1 MFSFVWQKNP
11 PPVGDV
17 SLPQGILFAF
27 FISVK
32 RNIACDEL
40 YKPMIDSGEH
50 FSRIQLYSMF
60 RPRNY
65 LILVLIAAGFIS
77 AFLSGYFLNAY
88 FISNKPIFSILD
100 QAYRIMINHA
110 YVDLPDQSKLEYG
123 MIRGMLQASGDP
135 QASFHEPVQHELASN
150 NLQGKFGGIGLELS
164 RIGDGDVLVYPITDS
179 PASQAGILSD
189 DTLVSVNDLTITTEV
204 SIDDIKAEIRGPLG
218 SWLNLVVSRE
228 PDFTI
233 HDFRIKRE
241 EIHLPSVT
249 WRTIKNFPSI
259 GLINVNLI
267 AETTPDEILNAV
279 ETLQGDGANS
289 FILDLRNNGGGLL
302 TAGVESAKLFLDD
315 GVILQQQYRGEEV
328 ETFSTR
334 SSGPL
339 TEVPLAVLINRN
351 TASAAEII
359 AGALQIHS
367 RAQLIG
373 ESTFGKDT
381 IQLIFDLDD
390 GSSLHITAAKWWV
403 PGLDPPIS
411 EGGLEPDI
419 RITQDNSDADFFLE
433 AALQSLLDG

>member
-1 MFSFVWQKNP
+1 
-11 PPVGDV
+11 
-17 SLPQGILFAF
+17 
-27 FISVK
+27 
-32 RNIACDEL
+32 
-40 YKPMIDSGEH
+40 
-50 FSRIQLYSMF
+50 MF
-60 RPRNY
+60 RPRN
-65 LILVLIAAGFIS
+65 LFILVLIAAGFTS

-88 FISNKPIFSILD
+88 FIDSKPIFSILD
-100 QAYRIMINHA
+100 QAYGIMINHA
-110 YVDLPDQSKLEYG
+110 YVDLPEQSELEYG

-150 NLQGKFGGIGLELS
+150 NLQGRYGGIGVELS
-164 RIGDGDVLVYPITDS
+164 RTGHGDVLVYPIIDS
-179 PASQAGILSD
+179 SASQSGILNND
-189 DTLVSVNDLTITTEV
+189 KLVSVDGLVVTAEV
-204 SIDDIKAEIRGPLG
+204 SIDDIKAELRGPLG

-233 HDFRIKRE
+233 HEFRIKRE

-249 WRTIKNFPSI
+249 WRTIQNYPSI
-259 GLINVNLI
+259 GLINVNII
-267 AETTPDEILNAV
+267 AETTPNEIRNAI
-279 ETLQGDGANS
+279 EALQGAGANS

-302 TAGVESAKLFLDD
+302 TAGVDSAKLFLND
-315 GVILQQQYRGEEV
+315 GIILQQQYRGEEV

-334 SSGPL
+334 SPGPL
-339 TEVPLAVLINRN
+339 TDVPLVVLINRN

-390 GSSLHITAAKWWV
+390 GSSLHITAAKWWI
-403 PGLDPPIS
+403 PGIDPPLS

-419 RITQDNSDADFFLE
+419 RITQDESDVDYFLE
-433 AALQSLLDG
+433 AAIRSLMDG

>member
-1 MFSFVWQKNP
+1 
-11 PPVGDV
+11 
-17 SLPQGILFAF
+17 
-27 FISVK
+27 
-32 RNIACDEL
+32 
-40 YKPMIDSGEH
+40 
-50 FSRIQLYSMF
+50 MF
-60 RPRNY
+60 RPRN
-65 LILVLIAAGFIS
+65 LFILVLIAAGFTS

-88 FISNKPIFSILD
+88 FIDSKPIFSILD
-100 QAYRIMINHA
+100 QAYGIMINHA
-110 YVDLPDQSKLEYG
+110 YVDLPEQSELEYG

-150 NLQGKFGGIGLELS
+150 NLQGRYGGIGVELS
-164 RIGDGDVLVYPITDS
+164 RTGHGDVLVYPIIDS
-179 PASQAGILSD
+179 SASQAGILNND
-189 DTLVSVNDLTITTEV
+189 KLVSVDGLVVTAEV
-204 SIDDIKAEIRGPLG
+204 SIDDIKAELRGPLG

-233 HDFRIKRE
+233 HEFRIKRE

-249 WRTIKNFPSI
+249 WRTIQNYPSI
-259 GLINVNLI
+259 GLINVNII
-267 AETTPDEILNAV
+267 AETTPNEIRNAI
-279 ETLQGDGANS
+279 EALQGAGANS

-302 TAGVESAKLFLDD
+302 TAGVDSAKLFLND
-315 GVILQQQYRGEEV
+315 GIILQQQYRGEEV

-334 SSGPL
+334 SPGPL
-339 TEVPLAVLINRN
+339 TDVPLVVLINRN

-390 GSSLHITAAKWWV
+390 GSSLHITAAKWWI
-403 PGLDPPIS
+403 PGIDPPLS

-419 RITQDNSDADFFLE
+419 RITQDESDVDYFLE
-433 AALQSLLDG
+433 AAIRSLMDG